1 MDGTIGRKRTGGGK
15 ALAAAWLVG
24 LAALGGCATPYIGT
38 TASSFMRRVREDKD
52 PNLRSLAYERLADPS
67 CYDND
72 EQRVEATRL
81 LSLKL
86 AEGRE
91 PTVVRAGICWSLG
104 EIGRP
109 EAREALLKAIDDQE
123 PLIREA
129 ACRALGKVGTPAD
142 TVTLARVMAA
152 DSDPDCRIAAI
163 EGIENFGEP
172 DPRVEIV
179 LVDAL
184 ENPDPA
190 IRLAAYQALQVTT
203 HLDLGPDP
211 QAWRDRSRPVPT
223 GPTKPAFSP
232 RTPAEAPA
240 TASAR
245 PDSTIGRDRPF

>member
-1 MDGTIGRKRTGGGK
+1 MDGTNRGGGTTR
-15 ALAAAWLVG
+15 ALAWLLGAAVV
-24 LAALGGCATPYIGT
+24 GGCASTPYLGT
-38 TASSFMRRVREDKD
+38 TAASFMRRVKEERD
-52 PNLRSLAYERLADPS
+52 PNLRHLAYGKLAS
-67 CYDND
+67 AACYDND
-72 EQRVEATRL
+72 QQKVEATRL

-91 PTVVRAGICWSLG
+91 PAVTRALICRTLG

-142 TVTLARVMAA
+142 TVVLARVMSA

-163 EGIENFGEP
+163 EGIRNFREP

-190 IRLAAYQALQVTT
+190 IRLAAYEALQVITG
-203 HLDLGPDP
+203 LDLGPDAK
-211 QAWRDRSRPVPT
+211 AWRGRSRPIPT
-223 GPTKPAFSP
+223 PGEGPAVAEDPGRDEAGGPAA
-232 RTPAEAPA
+232 R
-240 TASAR
+240 TASGR
-245 PDSTIGRDRPF
+245 PDAPRDRPS